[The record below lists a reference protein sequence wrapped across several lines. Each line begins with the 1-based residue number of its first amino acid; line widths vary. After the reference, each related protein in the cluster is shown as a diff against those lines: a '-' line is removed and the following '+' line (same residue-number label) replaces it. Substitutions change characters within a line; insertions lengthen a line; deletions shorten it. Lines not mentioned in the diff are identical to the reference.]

1 MYPLGKLIEHYV
13 KDGLP
18 LMDNSFGVDGVS
30 VSCYDAEKGKF
41 YDIAVPNPRLLLVE
55 NLDAA
60 YNYYICKWEP
70 PHEKD

>member
-1 MYPLGKLIEHYV
+1 
-13 KDGLP
+13 
-18 LMDNSFGVDGVS
+18 MDSSFGVDGVS

-41 YDIAVPNPRLLLVE
+41 YDIAVPNPRHLLVE

-70 PHEKD
+70 PREKD